1 MAPCSVDEAALEMDL
16 LDYDFH
22 LFNEKGSGIA
32 GVLYRGDPTGYRL
45 AQVAPTTPEE
55 LSPYELRLTISP
67 HPAPCITV
75 EQAAERLDALGLPFV
90 FFIDAAQG
98 RAAVLYVRY
107 DGHYGLITPA
117 G

>member
-1 MAPCSVDEAALEMDL
+1 MDL

-32 GVLYRGDPTGYRL
+32 GVLYRAGPTGYRL
-45 AQVAPTTPEE
+45 AQVAPTSPDGLT
-55 LSPYELRLTISP
+55 PYELPLTISP

-75 EQAAERLDALGLPFV
+75 EKAAERLGLLGLPFL
-90 FFIDAAQG
+90 FFIEARQG
-98 RAAVLYVRY
+98 RAAVLYVRC